1 MRRHL
6 TVLGAALLLPILWL
20 AGASSASA
28 HDQLVSTTPGAGST
42 VAHAP
47 AAVTLTFNE
56 SVVKTGTQ
64 VQVRSSTG
72 TDAQTGQ
79 VSVAGAVVTQP
90 LKADLPGGAYT
101 VVWRATSADGHPVS
115 GTFGFTVAAAANP
128 STASASTSASPSRP
142 PSSNPSSSIDVTFT
156 STSSSTPTTQTP
168 TNKTNN
174 QPVLIIVAVVVA
186 IVVIGGVAALIR
198 TRAKDDDADL

>member
-28 HDQLVSTTPGAGST
+28 HDELVSTTPGAGTT

-47 AAVTLTFNE
+47 ATVTLTFNE
-56 SVVKTGTQ
+56 SVVDTGTQ

-72 TDAQTGQ
+72 AVAQTGRAT
-79 VSVAGAVVTQP
+79 VSGAVVTQP
-90 LKADLPGGAYT
+90 LKSNLASGDYT

-115 GTFGFTVAAAANP
+115 GTFGFTVAAAAGT
-128 STASASTSASPSRP
+128 SSAGASMSASAPASTS
-142 PSSNPSSSIDVTFT
+142 SSSLNMSFT
-156 STSSSTPTTQTP
+156 STSSPTPTMQTP

-174 QPVLIIVAVVVA
+174 EPVLIIVAVVVA
-186 IVVIGGVAALIR
+186 ILVIGGVTALIR